1 MSMSKR
7 KITVAVT
14 GLNNIDSPGP
24 GIPVIRALKE
34 SAEFEVRIIGLSYE
48 TLEPGLYMHDLVD
61 KSYSIPLP
69 SSGMDSLM
77 SRLEY
82 IHSKENIQVI
92 IPNFD
97 AELHSFIK
105 LGNRLKAELGIATFM
120 PDLETFESRHK
131 SVLYEFGEKNGV
143 KVPKSKMIYSPNE
156 IHSIGN
162 ELGYPLVVKGKYY
175 DASIAATPEQ
185 ANNYFHKISNK
196 WGLPIILQE
205 FVSGNEVNIT
215 AIGDGNGNC
224 IGAVPMRKLYITDK
238 GKAWAGISLLDE
250 ELLTIANRV
259 IGNSKW
265 RGGCELEFIKTKEGS
280 YYLLEM
286 NPRFPA
292 WVYLAVGC
300 GQNHPEALVKLALGE
315 KVTPFTSYQNGKLFV
330 RYSFDQIVDI
340 SEFEKISTLGEL

>member
-1 MSMSKR
+1 MSRR
-7 KITVAVT
+7 KITVGVT

-34 SAEFEVRIIGLSYE
+34 SKAFDVRIIGLSYE

-69 SSGMDSLM
+69 SAGMDSLFA
-77 SRLEY
+77 RLEY
-82 IHSKENIQVI
+82 IHSKENLQVI

-105 LGNRLKAELGIATFM
+105 LGSRLKAEMGINTFM

-143 KVPKSKMIYSPNE
+143 KVPKSKMIYTTQE
-156 IHSIGN
+156 IQAIGQ

-185 ANNYFHKISNK
+185 AINYFHKISAK

-205 FVSGNEVNIT
+205 FVSGNEVNVT
-215 AIGDGNGNC
+215 AIGDGRGNC

-238 GKAWAGISLLDE
+238 GKAWAGISLLDD
-250 ELLTIANRV
+250 ELLTISNRV
-259 IGNSKW
+259 IANSKW
-265 RGGCELEFIKTKEGS
+265 RGGCELEFIKSKEGT

-315 KVTPFTSYQNGKLFV
+315 TVAPYAQYESGKLFV
-330 RYSFDQIVDI
+330 RYSFDQIVDLQ
-340 SEFEKISTLGEL
+340 EFEKISTLGEL